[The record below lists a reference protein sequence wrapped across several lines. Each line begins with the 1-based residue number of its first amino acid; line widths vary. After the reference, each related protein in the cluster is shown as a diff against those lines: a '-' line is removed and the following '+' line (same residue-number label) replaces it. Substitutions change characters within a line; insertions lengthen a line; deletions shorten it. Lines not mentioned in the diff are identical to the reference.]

1 MDGTPRIFI
10 SYSHDDEAHRE
21 KVVSLAER
29 LRKDGLETRIDQSVN
44 GTPAEG
50 WPRWM
55 LDELDAADFVLVVCA
70 ETYWAG
76 QDLTP
81 TCASRIMKQWAAPGS
96 GNNEAF
102 ELTVPSV

>member
-1 MDGTPRIFI
+1 
-10 SYSHDDEAHRE
+10 
-21 KVVSLAER
+21 
-29 LRKDGLETRIDQSVN
+29 
-44 GTPAEG
+44 
-50 WPRWM
+50 M
-55 LDELDAADFVLVVCA
+55 LDEFDAADFVLVVCA